1 MALRQASMTEST
13 VTLPPVLQGVAVVPS
28 YRVYLSDRAN
38 HSRPMKTVEYT
49 GDQEAI
55 QKASQFVD
63 RHDVELWERSRL
75 VMRFPHNPKK
85 SMPSKAQSS
94 HAKRLFQW
102 KQEGVKASFE
112 YEAKEQ
118 ATRLLT
124 AKLRAERL
132 AREAMSGKRDQKKS
146 AKAPEESFEG
156 ASEEGAMSW
165 INTGGQSWLDD
176 RRRKRNA

>member
-1 MALRQASMTEST
+1 MTEST
-13 VTLPPVLQGVAVVPS
+13 VTLPRVLQGVAIVPS
-28 YRVYLSDRAN
+28 YRVYLFDRGN
-38 HSRPMKTVEYT
+38 HISRPIKTVEYT

-63 RHDVELWERSRL
+63 CHDVELWERSRL
-75 VMRFPHNPKK
+75 VMRFPHNP
-85 SMPSKAQSS
+85 PSKAQSS

-102 KQEGVKASFE
+102 KQVGVKVASE

-132 AREAMSGKRDQKKS
+132 VREAMSGKRDEKKS
-146 AKAPEESFEG
+146 AKAQAENHRLAVIAAGRCRMPVK
-156 ASEEGAMSW
+156 
-165 INTGGQSWLDD
+165 LDE
-176 RRRKRNA
+176 RRH